1 LNPPAPPASARSPRP
16 APFRVFIRRWFNWL
30 VLGAMAGAI
39 LGAIALLLSTGA
51 AERAERIQV
60 ERADEILR
68 VLDRIERAALTAE
81 SAQRGYF
88 ITLDPRYLEPY
99 RTSRTNAAAALEDL
113 SDALDEGAN
122 GDQRQHYGEIVNALD
137 DKFSELNQTIGQLE
151 SGRLLD
157 ARRRILTGEG
167 YDAMQRLTG
176 AIDAL
181 AEIENQLQNEQSA
194 RAQAAEK
201 RIVPLLGVLLLLL
214 IGAIVL
220 GAVLVARTAQAE
232 TEAAQARELE
242 KERDRA
248 DLLAQ
253 ELNHRVKNLF
263 AMVLAIVQMSAREAA
278 DVGSYRDGIASRIRA
293 LLTAHEVTQGTGT
306 AADRINRDG
315 RASVR
320 ALVEATLEPHVSHDK
335 RMQLDGDEVSVDRI
349 QVTPLGL
356 VLHELATNAVKYGC
370 WQDSGLLTVRWRTQ
384 GELLHLEWE
393 EEHDGGEAA
402 AHDADEAQNADARN
416 PGGGG
421 FGSTMMTGAARQ
433 LGGEIERTFGP
444 RGVTVSI
451 AFPASPQSASA

>member
-1 LNPPAPPASARSPRP
+1 
-16 APFRVFIRRWFNWL
+16 
-30 VLGAMAGAI
+30 
-39 LGAIALLLSTGA
+39 
-51 AERAERIQV
+51 
-60 ERADEILR
+60 
-68 VLDRIERAALTAE
+68 
-81 SAQRGYF
+81 
-88 ITLDPRYLEPY
+88 
-99 RTSRTNAAAALEDL
+99 
-113 SDALDEGAN
+113 
-122 GDQRQHYGEIVNALD
+122 
-137 DKFSELNQTIGQLE
+137 
-151 SGRLLD
+151 
-157 ARRRILTGEG
+157 
-167 YDAMQRLTG
+167 
-176 AIDAL
+176 
-181 AEIENQLQNEQSA
+181 
-194 RAQAAEK
+194 
-201 RIVPLLGVLLLLL
+201 
-214 IGAIVL
+214 
-220 GAVLVARTAQAE
+220 
-232 TEAAQARELE
+232 
-242 KERDRA
+242 
-248 DLLAQ
+248 
-253 ELNHRVKNLF
+253 
-263 AMVLAIVQMSAREAA
+263 
-278 DVGSYRDGIASRIRA
+278 
-293 LLTAHEVTQGTGT
+293 VTQGTGT

>member
-1 LNPPAPPASARSPRP
+1 MSPAAPRSSEPSLTP

-60 ERADEILR
+60 ERADDILR
-68 VLDRIERAALTAE
+68 VLDRIERAALSSE

-88 ITLDPRYLEPY
+88 ITLDQRYLEPY
-99 RTSRTNAAAALEDL
+99 RTSRANAAAGLDDL
-113 SDALDEGAN
+113 SAALDEGATEE
-122 GDQRQHYGEIVNALD
+122 QLAHYGEIVSALD
-137 DKFSELNQTIGQLE
+137 DKFGELDQTIGQLE
-151 SGRLLD
+151 AGRLRD
-157 ARRRILTGEG
+157 ARRRILMGDG

-181 AEIENQLQNEQSA
+181 AEIEGQLQEQQSA
-194 RAQAAEK
+194 RAQAAEQ

-214 IGAIVL
+214 IGAIIL

-242 KERDRA
+242 RERDRA

-278 DVGSYRDGIASRIRA
+278 DVNSYRDGIASRIRA

-306 AADRINRDG
+306 AADRLNRQG
-315 RASVR
+315 GASVR
-320 ALVEATLEPHVSHDK
+320 ALVEATVQPHVSEEK
-335 RMQLDGDEVSVDRI
+335 RLELDGDDVTIDRI

-370 WQDSGLLTVRWRTQ
+370 WQAHGLLTVRWRKQ
-384 GELLHLEWE
+384 DDLLHLEWQE
-393 EEHDGGEAA
+393 ETSEELQSRHG
-402 AHDADEAQNADARN
+402 ADDDRARQQ
-416 PGGGG
+416 GGGG

-451 AFPASPQSASA
+451 AFPANPKPLKA